1 MNLRHSHAGPPNIM
15 LERIA
20 CSHSLAAAAQHARS
34 ASGRSWGRGSSI
46 WPYTPH
52 RSDRPG
58 KAVALLDTSTGSR
71 AESRIILDKL
81 RARA

>member
-15 LERIA
+15 FGERPVVGTRLLDMA
-20 CSHSLAAAAQHARS
+20 PH
-34 ASGRSWGRGSSI
+34 
-46 WPYTPH
+46 TPH